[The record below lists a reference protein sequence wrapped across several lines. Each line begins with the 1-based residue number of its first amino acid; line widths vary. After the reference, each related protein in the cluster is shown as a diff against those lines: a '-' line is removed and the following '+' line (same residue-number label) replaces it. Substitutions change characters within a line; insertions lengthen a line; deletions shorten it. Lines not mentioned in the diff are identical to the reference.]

1 MKLKMS
7 EEKVI
12 VQGIRP
18 EEELWGA
25 YQFPFPYK
33 LSDGLAVSVHISTD
47 SIEHFRQDTKRW
59 FKSVDDGEN
68 WFEVDRSIS
77 AECGL
82 LLPNGDRLFF
92 PQIGSIDVK
101 EYENT
106 PLRFRLPNTDMTER
120 AEEGVIPLPDGLT
133 YDFGGNII
141 YGYDAD
147 RLPPSLGKKEW
158 TAFRIPAGETEAVEE
173 KVALD
178 WPRLTRVIYKRGEKS
193 IMRPL
198 FPHGR
203 ARLGPDGAIWISTYT
218 GDGHIDPYTGRYSPY
233 YGAVILRS
241 EDNGHTF
248 KMHAHMGYPA
258 DGSEEYPYLSG
269 GFSDND
275 FEFMPDGSI
284 IWFMRSAWHGRTTY
298 EWAPM
303 YMCRSTDGGA
313 TWTKPKKFAP
323 TGMFPSICTLT
334 GGETLICYARPGV
347 FVVGCE
353 DGKGEEWCEPLE
365 VMTPGDRSHL
375 ANVKPKRV
383 SFHDWDGACNNPQ
396 LLALDDGS
404 ALLFY
409 SDFYYPDSEGVKRK
423 SILCRRITVE
433 KD

>member
-1 MKLKMS
+1 MKLKMGK
-7 EEKVI
+7 EHVI

-33 LSDGLAVSVHISTD
+33 LKDGIAVSVHVTED
-47 SIEHFRQDTKRW
+47 SIKHFRQDTKRW
-59 FKSVDDGEN
+59 FKSIDGGET
-68 WFEVDRSIS
+68 WQETDRSIS

-92 PQIGSIDVK
+92 PQVGSTDVSN
-101 EYENT
+101 YTMT
-106 PLRFRLPNTDMTER
+106 PLVHRTPATDENAK
-120 AEEGVIPLPDGLT
+120 AEEGTLPLPDGFCFDIARNL
-133 YDFGGNII
+133 IP
-141 YGYDAD
+141 GYDAD
-147 RLPPSLGKKEW
+147 RLPPSLDKKVW
-158 TAFRIPAGETEAVEE
+158 KALRVPAGQTEALEEEVE
-173 KVALD
+173 LI
-178 WPRLTRVIYKRGEKS
+178 WPHLTRVVYKNDEGATMRS
-193 IMRPL
+193 I

-218 GDGHIDPYTGRYSPY
+218 GDGHIDPETGRYSPY
-233 YGAVILRS
+233 YAAAILRS

-248 KMHAHMGYPA
+248 KLHAHMGYPA

-275 FEFMPDGSI
+275 FEFMADGSI
-284 IWFMRSAWHGRTTY
+284 IWFMRSAWFGRTGY

-303 YMCRSTDGGA
+303 YMCRSTDGGK
-313 TWTKPKKFAP
+313 TWTKPEKFSF

-334 GGETLICYARPGV
+334 GGENLICYARPGV
-347 FVVGCE
+347 FVVGCN
-353 DGKGEEWCEPLE
+353 DGKGIDWCEPLE
-365 VMTPGDRSHL
+365 VMTPGDRSAL
-375 ANVKPKRV
+375 ANIVPETV

-409 SDFYYPDSEGVKRK
+409 SDFYYPDDKGVKRK
-423 SILCRRITVE
+423 SILCRKITVE
-433 KD
+433 